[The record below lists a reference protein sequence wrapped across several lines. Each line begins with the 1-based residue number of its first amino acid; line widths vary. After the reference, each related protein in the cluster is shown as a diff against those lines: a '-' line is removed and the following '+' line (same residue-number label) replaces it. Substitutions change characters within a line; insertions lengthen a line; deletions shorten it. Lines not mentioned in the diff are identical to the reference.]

1 MKYVENST
9 GTVLN
14 YQKKVLKLL
23 LVLYSLSA
31 AIAGTLFIAMK
42 FLGLYDE
49 IKWKY
54 LIILMGV
61 VILEI
66 ITFRIMYKQTT
77 KNKLWEKNLKY
88 LKIIILF
95 ISYLNYMYLTLMV
108 PSNELWICVF
118 YFIILSSL
126 FLDLKFVSVSIITS
140 IICQIVLFTA
150 NPMLLPAK
158 QVLLRELIIRI
169 VVIFLTSFGIFLF
182 TYFASSILKEVDS
195 NEKTLIEK
203 NNNISR
209 LLNRI
214 AEFAQGLLNSSE
226 SLTGIIEEEN
236 SAIQE
241 IVVTTETINNDTSDM
256 LNKSID
262 NKKTLNTLL
271 NINEDI
277 SLKINGL
284 EKNSSNLIEL
294 SSGNESSLKEVLTII
309 NALNGSIK
317 TTTTAT
323 NILEEKSQQMDEIL
337 SVIIAISEQTNLLA
351 LNASIE
357 AARAGEVGKGFSV
370 VANEVKSLAE
380 SSKASSDDI
389 SNIIHEFKNQISQL
403 KELMKD
409 NNEKIIFGDS
419 LVNNTVNNVIN
430 MIRQL
435 KASGSDIKEING
447 LMTTLLNET
456 KNVVN
461 SNCHIVDVTENTL
474 DKFKIVTAA
483 VKQNAETSSE
493 IIASSEELKHTAIE
507 MNKLIE

>member
-1 MKYVENST
+1 MENSI

-31 AIAGTLFIAMK
+31 AIAGTLFIFMK

-49 IKWKY
+49 IQWKY
-54 LIILMGV
+54 LIILIGIV
-61 VILEI
+61 LLEI
-66 ITFRIMYKQTT
+66 VVFRIMHKQSA
-77 KNKLWEKNLKY
+77 KAEHWEKNLKHI
-88 LKIIILF
+88 KIIILF
-95 ISYLNYMYLTLMV
+95 ISYFNYMYLTFMV

-126 FLDLKFVSVSIITS
+126 FLDLKFVTISIITS
-140 IICQIVLFTA
+140 IICQVVLFIV
-150 NPMLLPAK
+150 NPMLLPDK
-158 QVLLRELIIRI
+158 QVLLRELIVRI
-169 VVIFLTSFGIFLF
+169 VVIFLISFGIFIFSYL
-182 TYFASSILKEVDS
+182 ASSILKEVDS

-209 LLNRI
+209 LLNKI

-226 SLTGIIEEEN
+226 ALTGIIEEEN
-236 SAIQE
+236 SSIQE
-241 IVVTTETINNDTSDM
+241 IVVTTETINTDTSDM
-256 LNKSID
+256 LTKSID
-262 NKKTLNTLL
+262 NKQILNTLL
-271 NINEDI
+271 NINENI

-284 EKNSSNLIEL
+284 ENNSSNLIVL
-294 SSGNESSLKEVLTII
+294 SSGNENSLKEVLTII
-309 NALNGSIK
+309 NALNESIK
-317 TTTTAT
+317 TTSTAT

-357 AARAGEVGKGFSV
+357 AARAGEVGRGFAV
-370 VANEVKSLAE
+370 VANEVKNLAE

-389 SNIIHEFKNQISQL
+389 SNIIQEFKNQISQL

-419 LVNNTVNNVIN
+419 LVNNTVNDVIN
-430 MIRQL
+430 MIGQL
-435 KASGSDIKEING
+435 KTSGSDIKEINV

-461 SNCHIVDVTENTL
+461 SNSHIVDITENTL

-483 VKQNAETSSE
+483 IKQNAETSSE